1 MAGIAEQFRG
11 LEWDDVVEAVGAL
24 GARDWDG
31 PNGDDEDG
39 PDGDDEENAAAVSKR
54 AIATIQI
61 GGLRHSD
68 RGGMVRR
75 QSKL

>member
-1 MAGIAEQFRG
+1 MDAGWALDVAGLAEQFRG

-24 GARDWDG
+24 GAG
-31 PNGDDEDG
+31 EG
-39 PDGDDEENAAAVSKR
+39 PDGDDEENAAAASKR

-68 RGGMVRR
+68 QGGMVRR
-75 QSKL
+75 QSAL

>member
-1 MAGIAEQFRG
+1 MAGLAEQFRG

-24 GARDWDG
+24 GAGDG
-31 PNGDDEDG
+31 DG
-39 PDGDDEENAAAVSKR
+39 PDGDDEENAAAASKR